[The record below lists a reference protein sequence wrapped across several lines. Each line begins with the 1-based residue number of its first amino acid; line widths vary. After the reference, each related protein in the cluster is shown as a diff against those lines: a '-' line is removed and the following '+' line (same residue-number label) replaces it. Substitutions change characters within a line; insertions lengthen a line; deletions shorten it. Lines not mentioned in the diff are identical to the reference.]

1 MRVKIYLLVLFLGV
15 FLAACAN
22 QRSRTDGLV
31 ADPAGLQLENF
42 ENFEDAFGQAAQ
54 QSVVGSYIGK
64 GSNADTIIYFDFNSA
79 YLALDGRAALN
90 DTIAK
95 IKAELE
101 KRGNQNMIVRIE
113 GHTDERGTDA
123 YNLALGQRRAN
134 TVARFISL
142 NGVPVARLQVVSYG
156 EARPLSSGSGEIAWA
171 ENRRVEI
178 KYTR

>member
-1 MRVKIYLLVLFLGV
+1 MHRLILLLTLLLVS
-15 FLAACAN
+15 CAN
-22 QRSRTDGLV
+22 QQARNEGLV
-31 ADPAGLQLENF
+31 ADPTAPPLESF

-54 QSVVGSYIGK
+54 QSVIGTYVGK
-64 GSNADTIIYFDFNSA
+64 GSDADTVIYFDFDSA
-79 YLALDGRAALN
+79 YLALDGRTALN

-101 KRGNQNMIVRIE
+101 KRKNENMIVRVE

-134 TVARFISL
+134 TVARYISL
-142 NGVPVARLQVVSYG
+142 NGVPAARLQVVSYG
-156 EARPLSSGSGEIAWA
+156 ETRPAAAGSGEIAWA

-178 KYTR
+178 KYTGR